1 MATLLWFLNFYS
13 MHIPY
18 FEQRV
23 TSLRTLA
30 NFDMDHDITGMLKI
44 EHESAKVNMINA
56 IISDPYITPYDFE
69 KRPYLLTAL
78 SKVGFGAPLA
88 YWDRSPSKAWRGE

>member
-1 MATLLWFLNFYS
+1 MKTWPPFEVDRDVATLLWFLNFYS

-44 EHESAKVNMINA
+44 EHESTKVDMINA
-56 IISDPYITPYDFE
+56 VISDPCISRYDFE
-69 KRPYLLTAL
+69 KRPYLLIDF
-78 SKVGFGAPLA
+78 S
-88 YWDRSPSKAWRGE
+88 